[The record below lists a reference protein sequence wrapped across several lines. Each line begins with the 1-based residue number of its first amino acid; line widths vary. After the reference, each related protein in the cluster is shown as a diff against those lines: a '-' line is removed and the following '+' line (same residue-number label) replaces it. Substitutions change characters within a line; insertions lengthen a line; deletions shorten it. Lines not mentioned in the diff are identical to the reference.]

1 VHHIRF
7 FLIGDE
13 VALPVFGKAGVYLGQ
28 DFSVLA
34 LGVELH
40 QLRHQ
45 AGTFGCG
52 LVEMMRWNIPATKS
66 LIPSLL
72 DSMVDME
79 TREVIQK
86 EIEAFPEPYL
96 EEILDF
102 IHFLKGKASKKRM
115 EMMETAILSESV
127 LAKDWLSLEEDEAWK
142 NL

>member
-1 VHHIRF
+1 
-7 FLIGDE
+7 
-13 VALPVFGKAGVYLGQ
+13 
-28 DFSVLA
+28 
-34 LGVELH
+34 
-40 QLRHQ
+40 
-45 AGTFGCG
+45 
-52 LVEMMRWNIPATKS
+52 
-66 LIPSLL
+66 
-72 DSMVDME
+72 MVDME